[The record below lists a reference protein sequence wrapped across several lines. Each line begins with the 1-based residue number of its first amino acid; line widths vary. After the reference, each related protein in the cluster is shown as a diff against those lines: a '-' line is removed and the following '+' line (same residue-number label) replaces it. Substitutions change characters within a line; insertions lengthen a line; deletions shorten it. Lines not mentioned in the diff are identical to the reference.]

1 MLSRFQ
7 GRTTDKNKEKF
18 LKGNGMHEKSLGAE
32 AYKSKTTET
41 HKYFFTSKFTF
52 YVMVL
57 LIPFSMLTSCKKQD
71 SATKEVVLYCSVD
84 QEFAEPI
91 IAQFE
96 KQTGIKVLTR
106 FDTEATKTVGLV
118 QRLRSEAAKPAA
130 DVFWSSEIFY
140 TVRLANEG
148 LLAPYESEA
157 TKDWP
162 ALFKDSSSRWHGF
175 GLRARA
181 IAYNT
186 NKVSANDAPK
196 KLEDCLDSKW
206 KGRIVMAFPEF
217 GTTGGDVAS
226 WFAHYGTERATEIL
240 NTLKANGI
248 RAVSGNSTAVK
259 MVCTGQADI
268 CFTDTDDVYAAQR
281 NGQPVAMN
289 LLRQADKGPL
299 TIPNTAALIKNAP
312 HPEEAKKLLDFILS
326 EELEKL
332 LVESDSHNSPISPT
346 LAEKYSKY
354 AINERLDIEYGKIA
368 DLLTTSIEKSNE
380 ILK

>member
-1 MLSRFQ
+1 MQ
-7 GRTTDKNKEKF
+7 
-18 LKGNGMHEKSLGAE
+18 EKSERIRGKSEVAYGAH
-32 AYKSKTTET
+32 AMLVHSRGRWLIARFTNNET
-41 HKYFFTSKFTF
+41 RITSCALIIFLF
-52 YVMVL
+52 L
-57 LIPFSMLTSCKKQD
+57 LFSVTSCKKQD
-71 SATKEVVLYCSVD
+71 SAKKEVVLYCSVD
-84 QEFAEPI
+84 QEFAEPV

-96 KQTGIKVLTR
+96 KQTGIKVLAR

-118 QRLRSEAAKPAA
+118 HRLRSEAARPVA

-148 LLAPYESEA
+148 LLAPYESEQ

-162 ALFKDSSSRWHGF
+162 ASFKDSSNRWYGF
-175 GLRARA
+175 GLRARV

-186 NKVSANDAPK
+186 NKVSAEEAPK

-206 KGRIVMAFPEF
+206 KGRIVMAQPEF

-226 WFAHYGTERATEIL
+226 WFAHYDAEKATDI
-240 NTLKANGI
+240 LKALKVNGI
-248 RAVSGNSTAVK
+248 RTVSGNSTAVK
-259 MVCTGQADI
+259 MVSTGQADI

-289 LLRQADKGPL
+289 LLRQGDKGPL
-299 TIPNTAALIKNAP
+299 AIPNTAALIKNAP

-326 EELEKL
+326 DELEIL
-332 LVESDSHNSPISPT
+332 LVESDSHNSPIRPA

-354 AINERLDIEYGKIA
+354 AINERLDIDYGKIA
-368 DLLTTSIEKSNE
+368 DLLTTSIEKSKE
-380 ILK
+380 ILE

>member
-1 MLSRFQ
+1 MREKQESCKVAKFQ
-7 GRTTDKNKEKF
+7 IKAQKHRGTKSISSNVSLLLCASVSLF
-18 LKGNGMHEKSLGAE
+18 LFM
-32 AYKSKTTET
+32 
-41 HKYFFTSKFTF
+41 
-52 YVMVL
+52 
-57 LIPFSMLTSCKKQD
+57 MLTSCKKQD
-71 SATKEVVLYCSVD
+71 SAKKEVVLYCSVD

-96 KQTGIKVLTR
+96 KQTGIKVLSR
-106 FDTEATKTVGLV
+106 FDVEATKTVGLV
-118 QRLRSEAAKPAA
+118 EKLRAEDAKPVA

-140 TVRLANEG
+140 TIRLANDG
-148 LLAPYESEA
+148 LLAPYESEV

-162 ALFKDSSSRWHGF
+162 ALFRDPSNRWYGF

-186 NKVSANDAPK
+186 NKISAKDAPK
-196 KLEDCLDSKW
+196 KLEDCLDRKW
-206 KGRIVMAFPEF
+206 KDRIVMARPEF

-226 WFAHYGTERATEIL
+226 WFAHYGANKATEIL
-240 NTLKANGI
+240 EALKNNGI
-248 RAVSGNSTAVK
+248 RTVSGNSTAVK
-259 MVCTGQADI
+259 MICTGQADI

-299 TIPNTAALIKNAP
+299 AIPNTAALIKNAP

-332 LVESDSHNSPISPT
+332 LVESDSHNSPIRPA

-354 AINERLDIEYGKIA
+354 AINERLDIDYSKIA